1 MTRISFHKQKIPFQ
15 IDRPVFVRIEFTS
28 AGKVWIPGNE
38 YKWKE
43 LFIKQDSVL
52 DLYALG
58 FLHHNS
64 DLEVKASA
72 GDGLEAL
79 DISSLNDLV
88 NNINS
93 KVQEQTSSKTDFD
106 RKKCKK
112 SKILDKQRGLIRSW
126 RRSYGHMEN

>member
-1 MTRISFHKQKIPFQ
+1 MSRINFHKQKMPFQ

-28 AGKVWIPGNE
+28 AGKVWLPHEE

-43 LFIKQDSVL
+43 LFINQDAVL

-58 FLHHNS
+58 YIHHNS
-64 DLEVKASA
+64 NLEIKANA

-79 DISSLNDLV
+79 NISSLHDLV
-88 NNINS
+88 NSINN
-93 KVQEQTSSKTDFD
+93 KVQEQTTSKADFD

-126 RRSYGHMEN
+126 RRNYGHMEN